1 MKRISLAAARRI
13 ALGAQGFNDPAPKGQ
28 VTARHL
34 RRVLDRMTI
43 LQLDSVNVFCR
54 SHYLPF
60 LARLGPYDRDRL
72 DRLLYRSGHYF
83 EYLSHEASIV
93 AQDYEPYLRWRMES
107 GRWKS
112 GLRLE
117 QDNPG
122 YVEAVL
128 NEVADK
134 GPLSIKDLSDPGQ
147 RSGPWWGL
155 SKGKLALEWLYQT
168 GRLSVH
174 HRTRAF
180 VTVYD
185 TPQRVI
191 RPEIQAVATPN
202 REVAYRELLSAGAR
216 SHGIGTATDIVDY
229 FRLSMREARP
239 ILTEMV
245 ADGELAEVQVDG
257 WNEPAFV
264 HCDAK
269 RPRQITGRALLS
281 PFDPVV
287 WFRPRALRLFGFH
300 YRIEIYVPEPDRVYG
315 YYVLPLLVDDQLVGR
330 VDLKSDRAS
339 RVLLARGVYA
349 EPGVD
354 HDRVGSQMADALNEA
369 AAWLGLDQG
378 VEVSDRGNLAPKV
391 RAMI

>member
-1 MKRISLAAARRI
+1 M
-13 ALGAQGFNDPAPKGQ
+13 
-28 VTARHL
+28 
-34 RRVLDRMTI
+34 DRMTV
-43 LQLDSVNVFCR
+43 LQLDSVNVLCR

-60 LARLGPYDRDRL
+60 LARLGPYDTDRL
-72 DRLLYRSGHYF
+72 DRLIYRSGHYF

-93 AQDYEPYLRWRMES
+93 GQDFEPNLRWRMGS
-107 GRWKS
+107 GRWKT
-112 GLRLE
+112 GRRLE
-117 QDNPG
+117 QEAPD
-122 YVEAVL
+122 YVESVL
-128 NEVADK
+128 NEVAEH

-147 RSGPWWGL
+147 RNGPWWGL

-174 HRTRAF
+174 DRTRAF

-191 RPEIQAVATPN
+191 RSDIRSKPTPDEADAQ
-202 REVAYRELLSAGAR
+202 RALLSAGAR
-216 SHGIGTATDIVDY
+216 SHGIGTPSDIADY
-229 FRLSMREARP
+229 FRISMRSARP
-239 ILTEMV
+239 ILAEMV
-245 ADGELAEVQVDG
+245 ADGELVEVQVDG
-257 WNEPAFV
+257 WGEPALLHV
-264 HCDAK
+264 DAK

-287 WFRPRALRLFGFH
+287 WFRPRAERLFGFH

-315 YYVLPLLVDDQLVGR
+315 YYVLPFLVDDEIVGR

-354 HDRVGSQMADALNEA
+354 KDRVAAQMADALAEA
-369 AAWLGLDQG
+369 AQWLGLDAG
-378 VEVSDRGNLAPKV
+378 VDVSTNGNLADHV
-391 RAMI
+391 RRLV